1 MDRLI
6 GTIVGLVILVIAL
19 PTVAVLAQTMLPA
32 LVSLLVLLGA
42 VRLLWPSRRR
52 S

>member
-6 GTIVGLVILVIAL
+6 GTTVGLVVLVIAL
-19 PTVAVLAQTMLPA
+19 PAVTVLAQDALPA
-32 LVSLLVLLGA
+32 LISLLVLLGA